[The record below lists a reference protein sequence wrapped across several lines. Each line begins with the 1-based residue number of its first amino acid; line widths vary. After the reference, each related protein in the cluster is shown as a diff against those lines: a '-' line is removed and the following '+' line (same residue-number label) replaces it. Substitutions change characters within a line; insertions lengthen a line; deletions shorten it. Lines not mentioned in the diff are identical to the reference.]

1 METKKMIQSNYR
13 KFLLSFTLL
22 LTLIA
27 TFFFSNPILPVM
39 AIDYN
44 RANLVEKDFSGQD
57 LRDALFDHANLR
69 GSNFSH
75 ANVQGVR
82 FFSANLDSANFEAAD
97 LRYADLE
104 VARLTHVNFTN
115 ALLEGAFATNILVGG
130 AIIDGADFTDV
141 LLDPKTEK
149 YLCTIATGTNPITGR
164 NTKDTLFC
172 P

>member
-1 METKKMIQSNYR
+1 METKSIIPANYR
-13 KFLLSFTLL
+13 RFLLL

-27 TFFFSNPILPVM
+27 TLFFGNPILPVM
-39 AIDYN
+39 AVDYN
-44 RANLVEKDFSGQD
+44 RANLVGVDFSGQD
-57 LRDALFDHANLR
+57 LRKEALFDHANLR
-69 GSNFSH
+69 DSNFSN

-82 FFSANLDSANFEAAD
+82 FFSANLDSANFEGAD

-104 VARLTHVNFTN
+104 VARLTKVNFTN
-115 ALLEGAFATNILVGG
+115 AILEGSFATNILVQG

-164 NTKDTLFC
+164 NTKDTLYC